1 MKNIPVLMTIA
12 LALSLCNLTNKL
24 TSKSGTDSSSNST
37 SNTSANSSTSG
48 GTAPT
53 GSSAPAS
60 SNEQVE
66 RPNPTSAQTA
76 ALQDGQTVNWD
87 QQGITWTLPK
97 NWKPM
102 STGKEMFNWGGDGAF
117 LIVNISALGDT
128 FPMDTALQAA
138 YTSAQTS
145 YKNGKYEEL
154 RWLELDGLKG
164 VSFREAMPEDQGDP
178 RRLQWQAYRKYAG
191 QIQLVNLIISTSGGN
206 FAKHQ
211 DEFYAILYSTKIVH

>member
-1 MKNIPVLMTIA
+1 MNKIPVLVSLM
-12 LALSLCNLTNKL
+12 LAIFLCNLASKL
-24 TSKSGTDSSSNST
+24 TSKSGSEANTNSSSSST
-37 SNTSANSSTSG
+37 SNSSTSG
-48 GTAPT
+48 SKSSSEPTAST
-53 GSSAPAS
+53 SS
-60 SNEQVE
+60 EKVE
-66 RPNPTSAQTA
+66 RPNPTAAQTA
-76 ALQDGQTVNWD
+76 ALEGGQMVTWE

-97 NWKPM
+97 TWSKM
-102 STGKEMFNWGGDGAF
+102 SVSKEMFNWGVGGEF

-138 YTSAQTS
+138 YDGAKTE

-164 VSFREAMPEDQGDP
+164 VQFREAMPEDQGSP

-191 QIQLVNLIISTSGGN
+191 QVQLINLILSTTGGN

-211 DEFYAILYSTKIVH
+211 DEFYAILYSTKIVQ